1 VESFKKLAG
10 YLSFLFGALLI
21 SSVIWTST
29 QLNEIGREVRVLA
42 GEVSILERSLASSSS
57 QIEREQQQ
65 VDKLEVA
72 IPAAVQDCVVYNVNE
87 NGVSESRAQEFCE
100 GEILPAEEPKLLGA
114 QSRLSQWQATAAS
127 QEIEIA
133 SKNAALEV
141 QRTARTTV
149 LSAGIDIGVTLIAVW
164 GAFQLAFL
172 WGKHRWKTE
181 NYLD

>member
-21 SSVIWTST
+21 SSVIWTAT
-29 QLNEIGREVRVLA
+29 QLNEIGGEVRVLA
-42 GEVSILERSLASSSS
+42 GEVSILERSLETSSN
-57 QIEREQQQ
+57 QVGREQQQ
-65 VDKLEVA
+65 LNKLEVA
-72 IPAAVQDCVVYNVNE
+72 IPAAVQDCVDYNVNE

-100 GEILPAEEPKLLGA
+100 GEILPAEEPKLLA
-114 QSRLSQWQATAAS
+114 TQSRLSQWQTSVAS

-141 QRTARTTV
+141 QRTARAAV